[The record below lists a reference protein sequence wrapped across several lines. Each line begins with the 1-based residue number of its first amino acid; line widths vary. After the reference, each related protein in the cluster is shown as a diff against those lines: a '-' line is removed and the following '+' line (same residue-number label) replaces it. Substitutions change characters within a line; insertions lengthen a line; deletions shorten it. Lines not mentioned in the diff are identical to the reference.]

1 MPANSLQSALRRHGA
16 FKGCKLGH
24 VTVHPECV
32 IVTIED
38 HSGISSVSEARVLG
52 RFEFTGNPTIEC
64 ALDLVANNHVMEVA
78 LTEKRELIFRLD
90 NGFLSVKSQKIV
102 WRPRAVARTTG
113 SEAAKPAKAKAGKPA
128 KQAKMYTHNV
138 LADLP
143 LADRSPN
150 AHPPYAKGFKGPG
163 SQG

>member
-32 IVTIED
+32 IVSIED
-38 HSGISSVSEARVLG
+38 HSGISAISEARVLG
-52 RFEFTGNPTIEC
+52 RFEFTGDPTIEC
-64 ALDLVANNHVMEVA
+64 ALDMVANNHVMEVV

-90 NGFLSVKSQKIV
+90 NGFLSVKARKIL
-102 WRPRAVARTTG
+102 WRPHAVLRTAG
-113 SEAAKPAKAKAGKPA
+113 PEGAKPAKPKTGKPA

-150 AHPPYAKGFKGPG
+150 AHPPYAEGFKGPNPQ
-163 SQG
+163 S